1 MSTIAGTRVSEGGT
15 YEAHV
20 TVAVR
25 DEEAGRR
32 FAAACE
38 RLAVKRIHIELAR
51 GEARFQP
58 MTASHHRGTLAE
70 VRREV
75 DGLARALTVEGLEV
89 TRVKI
94 EALGDNHDIPLT
106 DAEARARPAGYFE
119 FHVEVALP
127 EARRAEVR
135 ARCEALGAHLSR
147 NARRGEGDPA
157 CFVTLRVPGEGRAG
171 AEARFAALMAGL
183 AETGLP
189 LFHPVREYTV
199 HDSNLDLDLGWL

>member
-25 DEEAGRR
+25 DDETGRR

-75 DGLARALTVEGLEV
+75 DGLARAVGGEGFEV

-94 EALGDNHDIPLT
+94 EALGDNQDIPLT
-106 DAEARARPAGYFE
+106 DAEARARSAGYSS
-119 FHVEVALP
+119 P
-127 EARRAEVR
+127 GPSGWTTARGTTCSRAVR
-135 ARCEALGAHLSR
+135 RRCSAGRYTASTIADRGGGGRRISSTSGSWPATRRSIPRSCPSPSR
-147 NARRGEGDPA
+147 P
-157 CFVTLRVPGEGRAG
+157 PSRAG
-171 AEARFAALMAGL
+171 AR
-183 AETGLP
+183 
-189 LFHPVREYTV
+189 R
-199 HDSNLDLDLGWL
+199 SR